1 MNIFHNNKGA
11 ITVFLVLLLVPSII
25 IVGAF
30 IDFSRYHTAQQIVNG
45 AGELALDSVLANYN
59 SMLKKYYGL
68 FAISNKEYFEGTI
81 NEYFN
86 ENLTV
91 KANEFYNPLKLT
103 PYSYEILNIKN
114 ANLANPLALKNQI
127 VEHSKYKAPIE
138 YGKDFLNILNTLKDL
153 PTEVTIYNNE
163 LELNE
168 KLASLS
174 LKYQTLYTLMKVN
187 DSFKIASF
195 NDFINELNNEFKT
208 IATKIN
214 TINYLQTKLTK
225 IDFNQENALELQ
237 DTYENRITEH
247 LIDIKDLAAKL
258 ITKRDKLQEYYLNY
272 QRYLDEISTIC
283 EQITKDYEN
292 IKIYVEVLINE
303 IQQLSQNCK
312 KQTKIELHKLERR
325 VTRNFGSLINKQFNF
340 KIVSDYLKPNQSILT
355 TYIAKLQEIRFKTFY
370 NDKQLTY
377 SLEYLKK
384 LGINANTTIYSNSK
398 CNSLSTVA
406 KTQYYKYYSATKTEI
421 KELYDKL
428 HSMYKDVAEKNEK
441 KALKKAEELFR
452 KAIKEKL
459 CNSPKGAKEI
469 PQEIFNSFS
478 SNTNISNYQIKSNNQ
493 IDFSKSIF
501 SNIGNLLQDMSYS
514 LRDNLYVN
522 NYIKTMFS
530 CATSK
535 EGESC
540 LNYSLSPKTNYLFGS
555 EQEFILFGNQNAVS
569 NVLLSKSLI
578 YGFRFVLNY
587 KYALSNSTLLK
598 LVKEIAAVSAAFIP
612 FSLPLIEST
621 ILTAIVATET
631 ALDLEELMS
640 GKEVVVFKTDQTWRL
655 SINAIK
661 RFFEGNSKV
670 LRGKKVNTSQLKL
683 SYKDYLSLLLLVS
696 HRDKQIT
703 RISNLIELNMS
714 NIISKPQK
722 PQDLKELSFK
732 TKNAKTAIKLKAE
745 VALNLIFLP
754 IPFVSNYVNNP
765 NIKGLKIKY
774 NSYRGY

>member
-1 MNIFHNNKGA
+1 MNIFYNNKGA
-11 ITVFLVLLLVPSII
+11 ITVFLVLLLVPSIV

-59 SMLKKYYGL
+59 STLKKYYGL

-81 NEYFN
+81 NEYFI

-91 KANEFYNPLKLT
+91 KANEFYSPFNLT
-103 PYSYEILNIKN
+103 PYSYEILNIDN
-114 ANLANPLALKNQI
+114 ANLANPLALKKQI
-127 VEHSKYKAPIE
+127 VEHSKYKAPLE
-138 YGKDFLNILNTLKDL
+138 YGKDFLNTLNTLKDL

-174 LKYQTLYTLMKVN
+174 LKYQTLYALMKVN
-187 DSFKIASF
+187 DSFKIASI
-195 NDFINELNNEFKT
+195 NDFINEINDEFKT
-208 IATKIN
+208 IAAKIN
-214 TINYLQTKLTK
+214 TVNYLQTKLKK
-225 IDFNQENALELQ
+225 IDFEQENALELQ
-237 DTYENRITEH
+237 ETYQNRITEH
-247 LIDIKDLAAKL
+247 LIDIKSLASKL
-258 ITKRDKLQEYYLNY
+258 ITKREKLQEYYLNY

-283 EQITKDYEN
+283 EQITRDYEN
-292 IKIYVEVLINE
+292 IKIYVEVLKNE
-303 IQQLSQNCK
+303 IQQLSQNCE

-340 KIVSDYLKPNQSILT
+340 KIVSDYIKPNQTILT
-355 TYIAKLQEIRFKTFY
+355 TYKSKLQAIRFDTFY

-384 LGINANTTIYSNSK
+384 LGINANTTIYSDSKYNSI
-398 CNSLSTVA
+398 STVA
-406 KTQYYKYYSATKTEI
+406 KTQYYKYYSASKTEV

-428 HSMYKDVAEKNEK
+428 HSMYKDVAEKNEER
-441 KALKKAEELFR
+441 ALKKAQELFK

-469 PQEIFNSFS
+469 PQGIFNSFS
-478 SNTNISNYQIKSNNQ
+478 SNTNISNYQTKYNNE

-501 SNIGNLLQDMSYS
+501 GSISSLFQDISYN

-522 NYIKTMFS
+522 NYIKTMFT

-535 EGESC
+535 IGESC

-555 EQEFILFGNQNAVS
+555 EQEYLLFGNRNAMS

-578 YGFRFVLNY
+578 YSFRFVLNY
-587 KYALSNSTLLK
+587 KYALSNNNLLK
-598 LVKEIAAVSAAFIP
+598 LVKEIATVSAAFIP
-612 FSLPLIEST
+612 FSLPLIETT

-631 ALDLEELMS
+631 ALDLEDLMS

-661 RFFEGNSKV
+661 RFFEGKSKV
-670 LRGKKVNTSQLKL
+670 LNGKKINTSDLKM
-683 SYKDYLSLLLLVS
+683 SYQDYLSLLLLVS
-696 HRDKQIT
+696 HSDKQVT
-703 RISNLIELNMS
+703 RISNLIELNIS
-714 NIISKPQK
+714 NILSKPQK

-732 TKNAKTAIKLKAE
+732 TINAKTAIKLKAE
-745 VALNLIFLP
+745 VILNLIFLP
-754 IPFVSNYVNNP
+754 IPFVSNYVNSP